1 MEPAENVLAG
11 LLPRYPRLA
20 PQREQILQAADLVV
34 QCFEQGGLVLA
45 CGKGGSA
52 SDADHIVGEIM

>member
-11 LLPRYPRLA
+11 LLQRYPRLA

-34 QCFEQGGLVLA
+34 QCFEPSIYYKATWKFKIINDFPVFVLY
-45 CGKGGSA
+45 K
-52 SDADHIVGEIM
+52 